1 MYAIEYRSLHL
12 RPRRRQWLRRRGS
25 TAEGFMVTL
34 LLLAFRW
41 VVVVAAI
48 EVWDAT
54 GRLAESRRKA
64 ETLEGWRWSCTLTLP
79 TSTGWNSMGIAW
91 T

>member
-1 MYAIEYRSLHL
+1 
-12 RPRRRQWLRRRGS
+12 
-25 TAEGFMVTL
+25 MVTL

-79 TSTGWNSMGIAW
+79 TSTG
-91 T
+91 